1 VRLYRAFPWDT
12 NAAADQPGGAFFC
25 PTSEQGRFDNH
36 KIYRGLYLSR
46 SAQGA
51 VGERFGGYARWRPA
65 LFTDR
70 QGRRFSLATYELP
83 DEIAIA
89 DLDSVD
95 MLVAQDIK
103 RVTQVATEDR
113 SVTQPI
119 AARIFASSTYVGL
132 AWWSMLHAD
141 WSNVLLWSRSGLSLV
156 DEPDP
161 LSIGHRAVVTAA
173 AQLPRPILK
182 R

>member
-1 VRLYRAFPWDT
+1 MRLYRVFPWDT
-12 NAAADQPGGAFFC
+12 NAAADQPGGALFS
-25 PTSEQGRFDNH
+25 PSSDQGRFDNE
-36 KIYRGLYLSR
+36 KSYRGLYLSH
-46 SAQGA
+46 SAEGA

-65 LFTDR
+65 LFNDPR
-70 QGRRFSLATYELP
+70 GRRFSLATFELP
-83 DEIAIA
+83 NNTAIA
-89 DLDSVD
+89 DLDRVD
-95 MLVAQDIK
+95 MLVAHGIR

-113 SVTQPI
+113 SVTRPI
-119 AARIFASSTYVGL
+119 AARIFGLSTFVGL
-132 AWWSMLHAD
+132 AWWSVLHAD
-141 WSNVLLWSRSGLSLV
+141 WSNVLLWSHSALALV